1 MNNIAKY
8 RGLKNYSQKDFADL
22 LKITRP
28 GLSFI
33 ENGNV
38 KNINHELLRKMS
50 IYLDISPV
58 RLLGEENFKYVPKT
72 QEDIDYIINLLEE
85 KKGTL

>member
-8 RGLKNYSQKDFADL
+8 RGLKNIQQKDFADAL
-22 LKITRP
+22 FMTRP

-38 KNINHELLRKMS
+38 RNISKKRLMQMS
-50 IYLDISPV
+50 KILEVSPV
-58 RLLGEENFKYVPKT
+58 KLLGEENFKYIPET
-72 QEDIDYIINLLEE
+72 LEDINYMIELLEE
-85 KKGTL
+85 KKKGL